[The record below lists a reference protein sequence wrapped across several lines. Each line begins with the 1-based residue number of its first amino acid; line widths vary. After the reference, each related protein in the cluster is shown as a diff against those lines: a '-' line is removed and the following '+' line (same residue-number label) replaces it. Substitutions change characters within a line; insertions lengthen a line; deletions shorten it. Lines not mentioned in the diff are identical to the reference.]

1 MLPID
6 GVALIHD
13 FYIFS
18 LQFFLQLIEV
28 IDVEAKMVD
37 PQPFSRQF
45 PIRQLVEAKVG
56 CVRQPHDGPGLSVAH
71 ALFLDHKP
79 EQSPIKPDALLKITN
94 AKVNVIKMS
103 DTNHGPA
110 PA

>member
-37 PQPFSRQF
+37 PQPLVRQF
-45 PIRQLVEAKVG
+45 PFRQLIKAKVG
-56 CVRQPHDGPGLSVAH
+56 RTRQSHDGPGLSVAH
-71 ALFLDHKP
+71 ALFLDHKSK
-79 EQSPIKPDALLKITN
+79 QSPIKPDALLKITN
-94 AKVNVIKMS
+94 TKVYVIKVG